1 MAELTFGPSLNKQQ
15 VAYATEVAEM
25 ARKIGVPPVL
35 ALGIA
40 FKESSLDPNVKDS
53 TAGAIG
59 GMQVMPVHAKTF
71 NITIEQ
77 LRDPK
82 INLEIGLKLLKEN
95 LDRTKDKDH
104 PNGNWP
110 MSAALYNAGD
120 KLLTNANIA
129 KNGLPA
135 ETEDYIKKL
144 KEYGVF
150 KTAASAPAEDY
161 AGEAPAEASA
171 ETPAE
176 GEDNYGEF
184 ERKLAQRLED
194 TKPDRDII
202 REANERTQAQIVGAG
217 TGTAISVARAAP
229 AAVKNS
235 ARMLEEGRLAA
246 QADAEALR
254 LARATGTAG
263 NVAGAAGAA
272 GSAAG
277 ATGGTGPLSTAAAG
291 NGRRPPGRGAG
302 LFNYG
307 IDAGLTDIEA
317 ARALDMTKQE
327 GGAHDLLTQRREATN
342 QVNRVA
348 PNQFVENPRFGGL
361 MTPTNVGGGGP
372 RESFRMIPEVPPS
385 PEVPGGQPAAMRPM
399 PVAAPISTA
408 PPKPGGLEYVRD
420 LFTDLMDSKVG
431 KGVGTFMRYAGPPAA
446 VAGALGEGMNIKQQ
460 MDRPNEQRDYG
471 DMALSG
477 LGILAG
483 GAALA
488 ASPFVAV
495 PAGLTAAGIGGYRYF
510 RDRAAAE
517 RANKRMTGSSMR

>member
-1 MAELTFGPSLNKQQ
+1 MAELNFGPSLNKQQ
-15 VAYATEVAEM
+15 VEYATEVAEM
-25 ARKIGVPPVL
+25 ARKMGVPPVL

-40 FKESSLDPNVKDS
+40 FKESSLDPNVADS
-53 TAGAIG
+53 SEGAIG

-71 NITIEQ
+71 NLTIEQ

-95 LDRTKDKDH
+95 LDRTKDKKH

-129 KNGLPA
+129 KNGFPK
-135 ETEDYIKKL
+135 ETEDYLDKL
-144 KEYGVF
+144 RGYGVF
-150 KTAASAPAEDY
+150 KTADSAPAEDY
-161 AGEAPAEASA
+161 AGEAPADASA
-171 ETPAE
+171 EAPAE
-176 GEDNYGEF
+176 AEDNYGEF

-229 AAVKNS
+229 AAVRNS
-235 ARMLEEGRLAA
+235 ARMLEEGRILAQEARAAREA
-246 QADAEALR
+246 QA
-254 LARATGTAG
+254 LAQSAQ
-263 NVAGAAGAA
+263 AAG
-272 GSAAG
+272 GAG
-277 ATGGTGPLSTAAAG
+277 ATGSAARSTGPLSVVGGGNAG
-291 NGRRPPGRGAG
+291 ATGRGSG
-302 LFNYG
+302 VFNYG
-307 IDAGLTDIEA
+307 TKFGLNEIEA
-317 ARALDMTKQE
+317 GRALDMTANE
-327 GGAHDLLTQRREATN
+327 GGVHDLTTQRREALN
-342 QVNRVA
+342 RINRVA

-361 MTPTNVGGGGP
+361 MTPTSGGGGGP
-372 RESFRMIPEVPPS
+372 RESFRMTPEVPAS

-420 LFTDLMDSKVG
+420 LFTNLMDSKVG

-460 MDRPNEQRDYG
+460 MDKPSEQRDYG

-495 PAGLTAAGIGGYRYF
+495 PAGLTAAGIGGYRYL

-517 RANKRMTGSSMR
+517 RARQRMTGSSMR